1 MTSQALSRR
10 LNVLT
15 LLVYYFS
22 TVVGVGIFIV
32 PLLAAKVAG
41 PSSIVSWLVV
51 FLFAYPFAMIF
62 AHISQKYK
70 VSGSIQKF
78 LEDTWGDK
86 FGRSIALFL
95 IISAMFGNALLAFSA
110 ARYFMELT
118 QIEFSSYYLGC
129 MLMVFPC
136 LFNLLNVGTSSKLQT
151 LCLFILV
158 ALVEFIVIAAIP
170 SFDTAN
176 IEPFAPNGTSAI
188 LPAIML
194 CFYSVTGWENVDA
207 MAEEVKDPGHTYP
220 KAVKL
225 SLICISFFYLSL
237 ITAMLL
243 TLSHV
248 ELLQTKTILTALLN
262 KTLGEKAAT
271 FGGVIA
277 IVLLLLGANAW
288 VFGTSRLIFA
298 LARDNILPKFLS
310 RLSKNNIPHYAVIIQ
325 MLFYAGLSL
334 ILAALAVDEDAV
346 VEITSLNYLLLYTL
360 VFFSAYK
367 AFRGSKYRNLS
378 AVAMITTAILFVQ
391 TPIMKIGISVVIL
404 LSCFFFVY
412 FIKKPKKR

>member
-1 MTSQALSRR
+1 MNAQILTRR

-32 PLLAAKVAG
+32 PLLAAKTAG
-41 PSSIVSWLVV
+41 PASIISWLVV
-51 FLFAYPFAMIF
+51 FLFAYPFAIIF

-86 FGRSIALFL
+86 FGRAIALFL

-118 QIEFSSYYLGC
+118 QLQLSPYYLGC
-129 MLMVFPC
+129 ALMIFPC

-158 ALVEFIVIAAIP
+158 ILVEFIVIAAVP
-170 SFDTAN
+170 SFDVAN
-176 IEPFAPNGTSAI
+176 VEPFAPNGFSAI
-188 LPAIML
+188 VPAIML

-207 MAEEVKDPGHTYP
+207 MAEEVRDPARTYP

-225 SLICISFFYLSL
+225 SLICISLFYLSL
-237 ITAMLL
+237 IAAMLL

-298 LARDNILPKFLS
+298 LARDKVLPGFLS
-310 RLSKNNIPHYAVIIQ
+310 KLSRNNIPHFAVIIQ
-325 MLFYAGLSL
+325 MLFYFALSVTLGGLE
-334 ILAALAVDEDAV
+334 VDEDVV

-360 VFFSAYK
+360 VFFSSYK
-367 AFRGSKYRNLS
+367 AFKGFKYRNLS
-378 AVAMITTAILFVQ
+378 AVAMVTTAVLFIQ
-391 TPIMKIGISVVIL
+391 TPIMKIGVSVVL
-404 LSCFFFVY
+404 LLACFFFVY
-412 FIKKPKKR
+412 FVKRGKRH